1 MGTATR
7 PGPGPGGVYSREP
20 CPFPF
25 PWWRC
30 QPQQQ
35 SRVLVEATEL
45 ARPDARPAGPS
56 RGRPGARP
64 GPHITG
70 GRRSHVPTEGAVPSF
85 TLRGG
90 DNCHSNDAGREAPGL
105 SSEGRGRAGLTPA
118 RAPAT
123 VTCDL
128 RRARG
133 RVLPSCSG
141 SASAESGLSPARAA
155 QGDRTGGRGVLTA
168 ASPPWPPSP
177 PRWGSAVTAGSP
189 PGSAFSG
196 GTRALSAGAS
206 AGSPHPRPGTLRCV

>member
-1 MGTATR
+1 M
-7 PGPGPGGVYSREP
+7 
-20 CPFPF
+20 
-25 PWWRC
+25 
-30 QPQQQ
+30 
-35 SRVLVEATEL
+35 EATEL

-155 QGDRTGGRGVLTA
+155 QGDRTGGRGIA
-168 ASPPWPPSP
+168 ALATQPPSL
-177 PRWGSAVTAGSP
+177 G
-189 PGSAFSG
+189 
-196 GTRALSAGAS
+196 
-206 AGSPHPRPGTLRCV
+206 LRCHCWVAPRVSFLWRYSRSFSRGVSRLSVVSEAQ